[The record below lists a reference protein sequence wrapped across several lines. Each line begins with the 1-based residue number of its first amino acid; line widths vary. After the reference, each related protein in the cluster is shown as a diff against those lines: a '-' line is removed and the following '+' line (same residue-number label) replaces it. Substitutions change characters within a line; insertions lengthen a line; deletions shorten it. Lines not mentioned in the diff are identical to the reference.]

1 MFGETSAAGPQT
13 RYRLTWARLAFP
25 KRCVVGKVPTR
36 FYPTEA
42 PLQTD
47 QETRASGSWRLTIF
61 TEEERLALYGLPD
74 FDDFQRAEFLAFTEA
89 ERAVADKRKGQLER
103 LHCLLQ
109 LGYFKAKHAFFD
121 LARDAVPAEDIA
133 FLADRYFPDLPA
145 ASFGLQTLRRRERD
159 AQRAEIVRLFGF
171 RLWSEADRAAL
182 VEAATEL
189 ARRDVTPSFIGLE
202 LLGALKD
209 RKIVRPGYTTLQSVI
224 STALT
229 VERKRLDLLVETA
242 LDAQTVK
249 ALRDLLVREGTLT
262 ELAALAELKKDA
274 RNFGHKMMTAERL
287 KRATLAP
294 LYQAAKSLLPTFGI
308 SQQNITRYADL
319 ALFYTIYDLRR
330 MRAAQAHLYR
340 PICTCCATRGSAFAS
355 SATTSSMPSTIT
367 C

>member
-1 MFGETSAAGPQT
+1 MQF
-13 RYRLTWARLAFP
+13 
-25 KRCVVGKVPTR
+25 
-36 FYPTEA
+36 
-42 PLQTD
+42 D
-47 QETRASGSWRLTIF
+47 QKTRASGDWRLTIF
-61 TEEERLALYGLPD
+61 TAEERLALYGLPD

-89 ERAVADKRKGQLER
+89 ERAVADKHKGQVER

-133 FLADRYFPDLPA
+133 FLAGRYFPDIPA
-145 ASFGLQTLRRRERD
+145 ASVSLQALRRRERD
-159 AQRAEIVRLFGF
+159 VQRAEIARLFGF
-171 RLWSEADRAAL
+171 RLWSAADRAAL
-182 VEAATEL
+182 VEAATKL
-189 ARRDVTPSFIGLE
+189 SRRDVTPSFIGLE
-202 LLGALKD
+202 LLGVLKD

-249 ALRDLLVREGTLT
+249 ALRDLLVREGTLA

-294 LYQAAKSLLPTFGI
+294 LYQAAKSLLPTLGI

-319 ALFYTIYDLRR
+319 ALVFAQVPRRGYAANGNGVPSRVRR
-330 MRAAQAHLYR
+330 MA
-340 PICTCCATRGSAFAS
+340 
-355 SATTSSMPSTIT
+355 
-367 C
+367 